1 MEKLIKESE
10 TKIEAMEN
18 RISEIDA
25 LLCQP
30 ENAADMTLINEYTA
44 IKSRMDEE
52 EERWTELCE
61 ELEALK

>member
-1 MEKLIKESE
+1 
-10 TKIEAMEN
+10 MEN